1 MASNMDKIVVRESAN
16 ARRRQDIISQ
26 VENIFVKIEK
36 NAADDFLNAYSYDAQ
51 LSVARDVAALD
62 SEIKVVYE
70 DNDFGMYYQ
79 NDFIAIREEDG
90 TAEPLPSTKEEFR
103 KIVTLD
109 KVTGSIILDSPLSN
123 AYTAV
128 NAKVYLVVK
137 TGRIKSGLD
146 TVVASTEIFRN
157 S

>member
-62 SEIKVVYE
+62 SEIKVFYE

-79 NDFIAIREEDG
+79 NDFIAIRE
-90 TAEPLPSTKEEFR
+90 
-103 KIVTLD
+103 
-109 KVTGSIILDSPLSN
+109 
-123 AYTAV
+123 
-128 NAKVYLVVK
+128 
-137 TGRIKSGLD
+137 
-146 TVVASTEIFRN
+146 
-157 S
+157 